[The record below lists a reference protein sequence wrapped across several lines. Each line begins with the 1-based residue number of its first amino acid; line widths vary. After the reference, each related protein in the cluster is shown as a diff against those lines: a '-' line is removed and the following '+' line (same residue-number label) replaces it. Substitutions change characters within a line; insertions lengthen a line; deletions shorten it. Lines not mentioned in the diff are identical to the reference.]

1 MEKLRSQ
8 QEQTLGFLDTR
19 IDAMMEM
26 RTKAIMDRFDGLL
39 GNSSGSRNKKAN
51 SGELNREPRANF
63 NDKLTEEGHRDR
75 REVRAV
81 HSAMPQGIIGQAAQI
96 SKEVLLA
103 TDRLL
108 TKDRRKPQM
117 RLGNVVP
124 QTGVMRIKKGSSQRL
139 EQEKKSRASIGGH

>member
-1 MEKLRSQ
+1 
-8 QEQTLGFLDTR
+8 
-19 IDAMMEM
+19 MEM

-39 GNSSGSRNKKAN
+39 GNSSGLRNRKAN
-51 SGELNREPRANF
+51 SGKLNREPRANF

-75 REVRAV
+75 RAVRAV

-96 SKEVLLA
+96 SEEVLLA

-124 QTGVMRIKKGSSQRL
+124 QNWSHANKKRDHPSDSNRRKNLELQSEGNDTQAGHSQDATSLIKHL
-139 EQEKKSRASIGGH
+139 NI